1 MRVCIQKWGNSLA
14 LRIPRSM
21 AMESSIEQGSYVDI
35 QSVDGKLVIDP
46 VKETEYK
53 LEDLLEKVSETNIHF
68 EIDTGNP
75 VGKELW

>member
-1 MRVCIQKWGNSLA
+1 MRVSIQKWGNSLA

-35 QSVDGKLVIDP
+35 KSIDGKLVIDP
-46 VKETEYK
+46 VKGTEYK

>member
-1 MRVCIQKWGNSLA
+1 MRVSIQKWGNSLA

-21 AMESSIEQGSYVDI
+21 AMESSIEQGSYVDLR
-35 QSVDGKLVIDP
+35 SVDGKLVIDP

-53 LEDLLEKVSETNIHF
+53 LEDLLKKVSENNIHY

-75 VGKELW
+75 VGRELW